1 MKWGFERNSA
11 GRGLVFRN
19 PSYLSPLRRCSV
31 ELEPLGSDAGEHA
44 RGGSWH
50 RAPTMLVN
58 RLPWRR
64 RALPSATLD
73 KMRSKL

>member
-1 MKWGFERNSA
+1 MGAFSKSILSIPSA
-11 GRGLVFRN
+11 PMFGMAGIMV
-19 PSYLSPLRRCSV
+19 PI
-31 ELEPLGSDAGEHA
+31 AGEHA

-50 RAPTMLVN
+50 RTSIMMMD